1 MLKISMDREY
11 FYELVDKI
19 PVAKLGELRKA
30 LLMMGM
36 PEVEATEDEL
46 EAIKR
51 GLQKIKNGEYHTYGS
66 IDELRNDLLND

>member
-1 MLKISMDREY
+1 
-11 FYELVDKI
+11 
-19 PVAKLGELRKA
+19 
-30 LLMMGM
+30 MGM

-51 GLQKIKNGEYHTYGS
+51 GLQEIKNEEYHTYRS

>member
-1 MLKISMDREY
+1 MDRAY

-19 PVAKLGELRKA
+19 PVAKLSELRKA
-30 LLMMGM
+30 LLVMGM

-51 GLQKIKNGEYHTYGS
+51 GLQEIENGEYHTYAS

>member
-19 PVAKLGELRKA
+19 PEAKLSELRKT
-30 LLMMGM
+30 LLIMGM

-51 GLQKIKNGEYHTYGS
+51 GLQEIENGEYHTYEN
-66 IDELRNDLLND
+66 IDELRKDLLND

>member
-1 MLKISMDREY
+1 MNREY
-11 FYELVDKI
+11 FYKLVDKI

-36 PEVEATEDEL
+36 QEVEATGDEL

-51 GLQKIKNGEYHTYGS
+51 GLQEIKNGEYHTYGN